1 MKTISTLRRW
11 RNAVKWMHRNYRVIL
26 LVLIFIFVA
35 ILAFGCDVGAATV
48 LSMAVPG
55 TIVPGTDGGQ
65 HVVDGP
71 LTTDL
76 TRQASPSLLLNEID
90 QQIVKIRP
98 MATPLDQISRY
109 AGSKHA
115 GSMIVDYY
123 QVDTKPT
130 STVLCDSYSEG
141 DDVTPGGATPKF
153 RLFTDNDEIF
163 DTSDTILVQGV
174 QGYED
179 DGVTISEQELVLYVA
194 SRDISGGLQVM
205 AINGKTV
212 QGVPNCLPDLEEGTT
227 LIRMGRAASE
237 LDVQSPQ
244 FEALP
249 SKKQNFCQIF
259 KMQVEES
266 TLQHLSN
273 KEVGWDLTDQEEA
286 AIYDMRLGME
296 KSYLFGKKARIWD
309 PDKKENIMFTG
320 GIWRQAGKQFNYTS
334 ETFTREKTVELMRM
348 AFTGNNGS
356 KRKILLGGSRLIG
369 YLSNLDYDRVVLA
382 RESVSKWGIDFT
394 QLTSKFGTLYLLLSE
409 VFDECGLSE
418 NGIVIDPQYVQKYV
432 HIPFNTASLDL
443 KKSGTR
449 NTEALV
455 LTEASCLVLR
465 YPKSHMRI
473 VRR

>member
-1 MKTISTLRRW
+1 MKTFSTLRRW
-11 RNAVKWMHRNYRVIL
+11 RNAAKWMRRNYRVIL

-55 TIVPGTDGGQ
+55 TIVPGTDDGK

-109 AGSKHA
+109 GGAKHA
-115 GSMIVDYY
+115 GSMIVDFY

-130 STVLCDSYSEG
+130 STVLSDDYSEG
-141 DDVTPGGATPKF
+141 DDVTPGGPIPKIQ
-153 RLFTDNDEIF
+153 LITDNDEIF

-179 DGVTISEQELVLYVA
+179 DGVTVSQQELVLYVA
-194 SRDISGGLQVM
+194 SRTTSGGLKVM
-205 AINGKTV
+205 AVNGKTV
-212 QGVPNCLPDLEEGTT
+212 NGVTNCLPDLEAGTT
-227 LIRMGRAASE
+227 LIRMGRAAAE

-249 SKKQNFCQIF
+249 VKKQNFCQIF

-296 KSYLFGKKARIWD
+296 KSFLFGRKARLWD
-309 PDKKENIMFTG
+309 SDKKENIMFTG

-334 ETFTREKTVELMRM
+334 ETFTNEKVVELMRM

-369 YLSNLDYDRVVLA
+369 YLSNLEYDRVVLA

-409 VFDECGLSE
+409 VFDDCGMSE
-418 NGIVIDPQYVQKYV
+418 NGIVIDPEYVQKYV
-432 HIPFNTASLDL
+432 HIPFNTSTLDL
-443 KKSGTR
+443 KKSGQR
-449 NTEALV
+449 NVEALV

-465 YPKSHMRI
+465 YPQSHMRI